1 MSKKRLIVSIVST
14 VLALSL
20 LLGAVLAVVLTQ
32 QGDVVDENNNPHV
45 ESLNGEQPNKNEG
58 EGDQAESNNGSS
70 SVETKD
76 PDPDFD
82 EGNEDLLDASV
93 IAKLSVM
100 ERGEPLTDN
109 QGNYTLGS
117 DGSILYEGGDE
128 EAIYTILDALILLVN
143 HAANNGYTTEA
154 NHQLQRLYF
163 EYYELFNAMSLEDRH
178 AKLTACVPATGA
190 VATELSLAAET
201 VLGFTRPDGFS
212 FVFEGQIPSETKIQ
226 FCHVKPIACN
236 LQANEGLCMYA
247 ELQALCGEDTKRN
260 LEMWLHNIVKVVKEA
275 GLSDQHARLAQLLY
289 AYSLANS
296 NYTANWGACLI
307 ECISMEQLT
316 FLSLKEAVN
325 AQFGADIAGNTALL
339 SYLETEWDGGVA

>member
-14 VLALSL
+14 VLALSM

-32 QGDVVDENNNPHV
+32 QGDVVDENNNPYV

-58 EGDQAESNNGSS
+58 EGDQAESNNEPSS
-70 SVETKD
+70 PESKE

-128 EAIYTILDALILLVN
+128 DSIYTILDALILLVN
-143 HAANNGYTTEA
+143 HAANNGYSTEA

-190 VATELSLAAET
+190 VATELTLVAET
-201 VLGFTRPDGFS
+201 VLGVTRPDGFS
-212 FVFEGQIPSETKIQ
+212 FVFESQLPSETEIQ
-226 FCHVKPIACN
+226 FCQVKPMSCN

-247 ELQALCGEDTKRN
+247 ELQALCGEDAQRN

-296 NYTANWGACLI
+296 NYKANWGACLI
-307 ECISMEQLT
+307 ECIGAEQLT

-325 AQFGADIAGNTALL
+325 AQFEADIAGNTALMD
-339 SYLETEWDGGVA
+339 YFETEWDGGVA